1 MKSNWKILAPVAEV
15 IITPWTKGRNI
26 FQWENYVLSEIP
38 AQCTVTRKTAT
49 MDLLNNI
56 NSIGFYVHLMVG
68 HKLAT
73 NLLSA

>member
-15 IITPWTKGRNI
+15 IITPWSKGRNI
-26 FQWENYVLSEIP
+26 FQWENYVLLEIP

-49 MDLLNNI
+49 MDLLNNS
-56 NSIGFYVHLMVG
+56 NSIGFYVHLLAC

>member
-15 IITPWTKGRNI
+15 IITPWSKGRNI
-26 FQWENYVLSEIP
+26 FQWENYVLLEIP

-49 MDLLNNI
+49 MDLLNI
-56 NSIGFYVHLMVG
+56 NSIGFYVHLMAC

-73 NLLSA
+73 NMLSA